1 MKDLVAF
8 LVRLVTGAQGHWFDC
23 QPRAGQRVYIA
34 NHSSH
39 LDFLVLWAVLPST
52 VRGVTRP
59 VAAKD
64 YWERNA
70 LRRWLALSVFRAV
83 LVDRNPGTMV
93 GADTALR
100 PLADA
105 LRQGS
110 SLILF
115 PEGTRGT
122 GAEVAAFKSG
132 LYYLCRMTPGVE
144 VVPAYLANLNR
155 ILPKGEFVMVPLL
168 SRVSF
173 GPPLR
178 LEAGERK
185 PLFLERARKA
195 VRSLEEAR

>member
-1 MKDLVAF
+1 
-8 LVRLVTGAQGHWFDC
+8 
-23 QPRAGQRVYIA
+23 
-34 NHSSH
+34 
-39 LDFLVLWAVLPST
+39 
-52 VRGVTRP
+52 
-59 VAAKD
+59 
-64 YWERNA
+64 
-70 LRRWLALSVFRAV
+70 
-83 LVDRNPGTMV
+83 V
-93 GADTALR
+93 GAHTVLR
-100 PLADA
+100 PLAEA

-178 LEAGERK
+178 LEDGERK

-195 VRSLEEAR
+195 VCSLENAQ

>member
-23 QPRAGQRVYIA
+23 QPHAGQRVYIA

-52 VRGVTRP
+52 VRAVTRP
-59 VAAKD
+59 GAAKD
-64 YWERNA
+64 YWEVSA
-70 LRRWLALSVFRAV
+70 LRRWLALKVFRAV
-83 LVDRNPGTMV
+83 LVDRKPGTML
-93 GADTALR
+93 GADTVLR

-115 PEGTRGT
+115 PEGARGT

-132 LYYLCRMTPGVE
+132 LYHLCRLTPGID

-155 ILPKGEFVMVPLL
+155 ILPKGEVVMVPLL

-173 GPPLR
+173 GRPIR
-178 LEAGERK
+178 LEKGERK
-185 PLFLERARKA
+185 PQFLERARKA
-195 VRSLEEAR
+195 VCSLENA

>member
-23 QPRAGQRVYIA
+23 EPRAGQRVYIA

-52 VRGVTRP
+52 VRELTRP

-70 LRRWLALSVFRAV
+70 LRRWLALNVFRAV
-83 LVDRNPGTMV
+83 LVDRNPGMV
-93 GADTALR
+93 GADTTLR

-178 LEAGERK
+178 LEEGERK

-195 VRSLEEAR
+195 VRSLENAQ

>member
-8 LVRLVTGAQGHWFDC
+8 VVRLVTGAQGHWFDC

-52 VRGVTRP
+52 VRELTRP

-70 LRRWLALSVFRAV
+70 FRRWLALNVFRAV
-83 LVDRNPGTMV
+83 LVDRNPGMV

-122 GAEVAAFKSG
+122 GTEVAAFKSG
-132 LYYLCRMTPGVE
+132 LYYLCSMTPGVE

-178 LEAGERK
+178 LEEGERK
-185 PLFLERARKA
+185 PLFLERAREA
-195 VRSLEEAR
+195 VRSLENAQ

>member
-1 MKDLVAF
+1 MKALVAF
-8 LVRLVTGAQGHWFDC
+8 VVRLVTGAQGHWFDC
-23 QPRAGQRVYIA
+23 QPHAGQRVYIA

-52 VRGVTRP
+52 VREATRP

-70 LRRWLALSVFRAV
+70 LRRWLASKVFRAV
-83 LVDRNPGTMV
+83 LVDRNPGAMA
-93 GADTALR
+93 GADTVLR
-100 PLADA
+100 PLAEA

-122 GAEVAAFKSG
+122 GAEVARFKSG
-132 LYYLCRMTPGVE
+132 LYYLCRMAPGVE
-144 VVPAYLANLNR
+144 IVPAYLANLNR

-178 LEAGERK
+178 LEEGERK

-195 VRSLEEAR
+195 VCSLENAR

>member
-1 MKDLVAF
+1 MRDLVAL
-8 LVRLVTGAQGHWFDC
+8 LVRLVTGAQGQWFDC
-23 QPRAGQRVYIA
+23 EPYAGQRVYIA

-52 VRGVTRP
+52 VRAATRP

-64 YWERNA
+64 YWEA
-70 LRRWLALSVFRAV
+70 SGLRRWLALRVFRAV
-83 LVDRNPGTMV
+83 LVDRKPGTIV
-93 GADTALR
+93 GADSVLR

-105 LRQGS
+105 LRQGA

-132 LYYLCRMTPGVE
+132 LYHLCRLTPGIE

-155 ILPKGEFVMVPLL
+155 ILPKGEVVMVPLL

-173 GPPLR
+173 GRPLR
-178 LEAGERK
+178 LEEGERK
-185 PLFLERARKA
+185 PQFLERARKA
-195 VRSLEEAR
+195 VCSLENA